1 MNSISAQS
9 MDRLDNAPC
18 PSGFQRFLRMF
29 HEQGAVAN
37 VVGVLGALCVLACLI
52 ALPPAISIRVLLYA
66 TASIWVLLRPRMAL
80 YLLPFAVPWGSLD
93 ALNLGGMNLTSG
105 DILVFL
111 LAVSWLLGYVIR
123 NRLGAQCIHTGTFD
137 RESYNLPR
145 ILTIGTIVLL
155 AAMCLSIPTAF
166 SLKASLKEIAK
177 WLEVALILCLGTQ
190 YIRTRRQVWTLV
202 ILCSLAALSQAFMG
216 YAQYAFN
223 LGPQSFIRDQ
233 GLRVYGT
240 FDQPNPYAGYIDMT
254 LLVTGTLMLLGRN
267 WLTQLAAGLVTLLLG
282 IAFALAQSRGGQIAL
297 VLALL
302 FVFIA
307 GFPRFNLLVRI
318 GVIALLLGIAGYCSG
333 IIPEHYVNPILNKLG
348 LTGISFASPSND
360 DFSTA
365 ERLAHWIAG
374 LNMFLDHPF
383 FGVGIGNYPVAYP
396 KYFITIFNNSLGH
409 AHNYYINIAAEA
421 GIFGLIGLLTFLS
434 GIFLVGRHA
443 LQSMHLRLLQL
454 KTQTLPAQIKAGA
467 EGWQQRLTLRQIH
480 LLQND
485 YALAIGL
492 IASLLAIC
500 IHNFFDNLYVHSM
513 TNLFALLIVLLV
525 RLPYVTRQEEQRR

>member
-1 MNSISAQS
+1 MNGFSTQS
-9 MDRLDNAPC
+9 MDRLDNAPR
-18 PSGFQRFLRMF
+18 PSGVQRLLERFRK
-29 HEQGAVAN
+29 QGATAN
-37 VVGVLGALCVLACLI
+37 IVGILGALCILVCLI
-52 ALPPAISIRVLLYA
+52 ALPFATGIRILLYA
-66 TASIWVLLRPRMAL
+66 TVSIWVLLRPRMAL

-93 ALNLGGMNLTSG
+93 TLDLGGMNLTSG
-105 DILVFL
+105 DILIFL
-111 LAVSWLLGYVIR
+111 LALSWLLGYVIR
-123 NRLGAQCIHTGTFD
+123 NRLGTQRFYAGTFD
-137 RESYNLPR
+137 RENYNLPR
-145 ILTIGTIVLL
+145 ILTIGTLVLL
-155 AAMCLSIPTAF
+155 AVMCLSIPTAL
-166 SLKASLKEIAK
+166 SVKASLKEIAK
-177 WLEVALILCLGTQ
+177 WVEVALILCLGTQ

-202 ILCSLAALSQAFMG
+202 ILCSLAALSQAFLG

-267 WLTQLAAGLVTLLLG
+267 WLTRIAAGVVTLLLG
-282 IAFALAQSRGGQIAL
+282 TAFALAQSRGGQIAL
-297 VLALL
+297 TLACL
-302 FVFIA
+302 FVVSA
-307 GFPRFNLLVRI
+307 GFPRLKWLVRI
-318 GVIALLLGIAGYCSG
+318 GIILLLLGIAGYCAG
-333 IIPEHYVNPILNKLG
+333 LIPDHYVNPILTKLG
-348 LTGISFASPSND
+348 LTGISFASPTSD

-374 LNMFLDHPF
+374 INMFLDHPF

-396 KYFITIFNNSLGH
+396 KYFITIFTNSLGH

-421 GIFGLIGLLTFLS
+421 GIFGLMGLLTFLS
-434 GIFLVGRHA
+434 GIFLVGKRT
-443 LQSMHLRLLQL
+443 LQSLHLRLQEM
-454 KTQTLPAQIKAGA
+454 KTQALPAQIKAGA
-467 EGWQQRLTLRQIH
+467 ENWQQRYTLLKIG

-525 RLPYVTRQEEQRR
+525 RLPYVTRQEE